1 MKKSSQQTGESHS
14 PHVALL
20 LVQLMFG
27 SAPVLGKAALL
38 AFPSFAIVGFR
49 VGGAALAFYFFQRF
63 RGTLALDRR
72 ADYLYFA
79 IFSLFGVILNQLLFF
94 KGLSL
99 TTATNTSLL
108 AVMIPVFTFLISAMI
123 GIEKLT
129 WRKILGIVIAAFG
142 VIYLIDPS
150 KASFSSATTQGDI
163 LIILNSLSY
172 AIYVAISKNLISK
185 YGALKSIAWLFL
197 FGSII
202 NVPIGLYSM
211 QSVEISSVSANAWL
225 ALAAIIVFP
234 TILAY
239 YWNAWALA
247 RVEPSVVAIYVYL
260 QPLIGFFSA
269 VVFLG
274 ETFSFRSILAMI
286 LIFIGVYLV
295 IRRRQL
301 NVAESHITAN

>member
-1 MKKSSQQTGESHS
+1 MENSNTDKTDFA
-14 PHVALL
+14 PHIALL
-20 LVQLMFG
+20 AVQLMFG

-49 VGGAALAFYFFQRF
+49 VGGAALAFFVLQRW
-63 RGTLALDRR
+63 RGSLALDNGR
-72 ADYLYFA
+72 DYLYF
-79 IFSLFGVILNQLLFF
+79 ILFSLFGVVFNQLLFF

-108 AVMIPVFTFLISAMI
+108 AVMIPVFTFIISAMI
-123 GIEKLT
+123 GIEKMT
-129 WRKILGIVIAAFG
+129 WRKVVGIVIAGLG
-142 VIYLIDPS
+142 VVYLIDPS

-172 AIYVAISKNLISK
+172 AIYVAISKRLISH

-197 FGSII
+197 FGSVV
-202 NVPIGLYSM
+202 NVPVGIYAM
-211 QSVEISSVSANAWL
+211 QSVEIGSVSFNAWL
-225 ALAAIIVFP
+225 ALAAIVIFP

-247 RVEPSVVAIYVYL
+247 RVAPSVVAIYVYL

-269 VVFLG
+269 VIFLG
-274 ETFSFRSILAMI
+274 EKLSLRAVLAMI
-286 LIFIGVYLV
+286 LIFVGVYLV
-295 IRRRQL
+295 IRRRRL